1 MNHRTL
7 RCDKDELRFDG
18 LGNVFRLALLR
29 VDVKA
34 ERPWH
39 WDYQGL
45 VGVLTVP
52 VLRNAL
58 EVYDAYIRHR
68 HRRESVPKSVGVFLW
83 GQTVSVDEVQK
94 PLDPDGPAEAA
105 SGGEP
110 KQ

>member
-1 MNHRTL
+1 MKPRIIHN
-7 RCDKDELRFDG
+7 DKDELRFDT
-18 LGNVFRLALLR
+18 NIFRLALLR
-29 VDVKA
+29 KDVK
-34 ERPWH
+34 EGNPWH

-45 VGVLTVP
+45 VGVLRVE

-58 EVYDAYIRHR
+58 DIYDAYIQHR

-83 GQTVSVDEVQK
+83 GQTVSVEEAQK
-94 PLDPDGPAEAA
+94 PLDTDGPAEAA